1 MQRALLLILLLAN
14 GLFFAWTRD
23 WLAPWAEAPVHG
35 AREPARLAAQVA
47 PERIQILTPKAASA
61 ALSAA
66 RAASMAG
73 GDHGDR
79 GEGDLCMELGPFG
92 EATFSQ
98 AETQL
103 DQALVARAQWQRRE
117 VGGGIRWAVY
127 MGRFA
132 DLQVMRSKLDELTR
146 LKLDAQTIN
155 SPPELAPGLVL
166 SRHDSNEAADKALA
180 LLKERGVRTA
190 RVVALPGLAPQ
201 LWLRIERAD
210 AALREQLRGVRVAG
224 GEAGFVTC
232 R

>member
-14 GLFFAWTRD
+14 GLFFAWTLG
-23 WLAPWAEAPVHG
+23 WLAPWAEAPVQG
-35 AREPARLAAQVA
+35 EREPARLAAQVT
-47 PERIQILTPKAASA
+47 PERIQILSPKAANA

-66 RAASMAG
+66 RSVT
-73 GDHGDR
+73 GD
-79 GEGDLCMELGPFG
+79 GEACMEVGPFNDAG
-92 EATFSQ
+92 LGQ
-98 AETQL
+98 AEAQL

-146 LKLDAQTIN
+146 LKLDAQTIT

-166 SRHDSNEAADKALA
+166 SRHDNNEAADKALA

-190 RVVALPGLAPQ
+190 RVVALPGPVPQ

-210 AALREQLRGVRVAG
+210 AALREQLRGVRLAG
-224 GEAGFVTC
+224 ADAGFVAC

>member
-35 AREPARLAAQVA
+35 TREPARLAAQVA
-47 PERIQILTPKAASA
+47 PERIQVLTPSAASA

-66 RAASMAG
+66 RAAGMAS
-73 GDHGDR
+73 GDR
-79 GEGDLCMELGPFG
+79 GEGDLCMELGPFN

-103 DQALVARAQWQRRE
+103 DQALVARAQWQRRV

-132 DLQVMRSKLDELTR
+132 DLQVMRGKLDELTR

-224 GEAGFVTC
+224 GEAGFAAC

>member
-73 GDHGDR
+73 GAPA
-79 GEGDLCMELGPFG
+79 EGDQCLELGPFG
-92 EATFSQ
+92 EAAFSQ

-132 DLQVMRSKLDELTR
+132 DLQVMRGKLDELTR

-190 RVVALPGLAPQ
+190 RVVALPALAPQ

-224 GEAGFVTC
+224 AEAGFVAC